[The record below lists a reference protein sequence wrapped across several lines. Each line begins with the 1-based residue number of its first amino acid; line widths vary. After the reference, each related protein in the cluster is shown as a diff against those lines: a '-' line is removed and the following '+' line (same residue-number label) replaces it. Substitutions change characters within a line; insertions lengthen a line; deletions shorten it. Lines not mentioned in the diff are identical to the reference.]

1 VVEAIL
7 PEPDV
12 VMSVRRLTKH
22 FPVTADRTSPTAG
35 PVRAVDEVSFDLR
48 RGTTLGLVGE
58 TGSGKTTLARLIAG
72 METPT
77 GGEIVFPGKST
88 GERTGGF
95 HRLLNR
101 RAGPDR
107 PTIQI
112 VFQNSYSSLNRGHQ
126 VFDILARPL
135 KNHRHV
141 PRIDMEEA
149 AADLLDEVGLDRGY
163 LHRLPGDLTDGQC
176 QRVAI
181 AQALAVEPVILILDE
196 PTSSMDVPIQARIL
210 NLLLNLQ
217 DRRGL
222 SYLFITHD
230 LAVAQHMAD
239 EVLVMQNG
247 RVVESGST
255 EEVLSRPRHP
265 FTQALVRAQPGFDDQ
280 PRPGQGQPESR
291 PANRV
296 GRPGDRSAGGQSAD
310 PADLE
315 VHPGVTD
322 QVEDRTPGLGLLD
335 DLP

>member
-1 VVEAIL
+1 VTETIL
-7 PEPDV
+7 PETDV
-12 VMSVRRLTKH
+12 VMSVRQLTKH
-22 FPVTADRTSPTAG
+22 FSVSADPASPTAG
-35 PVRAVDEVSFDLR
+35 LVRAVDEVSFDLR

-72 METPT
+72 MEKPT
-77 GGEIVFPGKST
+77 SGEIVFPENST
-88 GERTGGF
+88 RERTGRF

-101 RAGPDR
+101 RGGPDR

-112 VFQNSYSSLNRGHQ
+112 VFQNSYSSLNRRHQ

-141 PRIDMEEA
+141 LDIALEEA
-149 AADLLDEVGLDRGY
+149 AAELLDEVGLGRGY
-163 LHRLPGDLTDGQC
+163 LHRFPGDLTDGQC

-196 PTSSMDVPIQARIL
+196 PTSSMDLPIQARIL
-210 NLLLNLQ
+210 NLLLRLQ

-230 LAVAQHMAD
+230 LAVAQHVAD
-239 EVLVMQNG
+239 DILVMQNG

-255 EEVLSRPRHP
+255 EQVLSRPRHP
-265 FTQALVRAQPGFDDQ
+265 FTRALIRAQPRFDDQ
-280 PRPGQGQPESR
+280 PRPDQAQPDSR
-291 PANRV
+291 PTNGA
-296 GRPGDRSAGGQSAD
+296 GRPGDRSAGRQSAD
-310 PADLE
+310 PTDLE

-322 QVEDRTPGLGLLD
+322 KVEDRTPGLGLLD